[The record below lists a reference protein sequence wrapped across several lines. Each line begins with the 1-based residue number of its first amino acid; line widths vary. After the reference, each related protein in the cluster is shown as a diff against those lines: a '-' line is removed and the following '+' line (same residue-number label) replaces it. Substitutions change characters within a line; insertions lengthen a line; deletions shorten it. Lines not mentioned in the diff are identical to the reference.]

1 MSTLRWILLGVGAII
16 LLLIYIFDR
25 RGHAGKGE
33 DIFANRGESGTD
45 ALLDPIDKELDEPLG
60 APSKAAYQ
68 DLETQEL
75 DALAEQ
81 LSGHTE
87 PEVSRDTAKDADVR
101 GGEQQASAEV
111 VGLDKRP
118 REETNATPIETEPVA
133 LEGAAPMDTEPTG
146 DAKPSGGNS
155 VVVMYV
161 VAPDGQPFKGQA
173 ILKAFHAHK
182 LRFGE
187 LDVFHRI
194 RGKGD
199 DARTIF
205 SISNM
210 LNPGTLIPEDL
221 VHADVKGL
229 SLFMKLP
236 SPGDSTASFDD
247 MLHCAKHI
255 SATLGGELKDEAL
268 AEMTQDKITEQ
279 RQQLKRAF
287 A

>member
-1 MSTLRWILLGVGAII
+1 MSTLRLWILAAGAVI
-16 LLLIYIFDR
+16 LLLIYYFDR
-25 RGHAGKGE
+25 RRHGVKGR
-33 DIFANRGESGTD
+33 DIFADRSDPEAD
-45 ALLDPIDKELDEPLG
+45 VLLDESVDKGLEQQFNIPPQT
-60 APSKAAYQ
+60 AFK

-75 DALAEQ
+75 DALAEE
-81 LSGHTE
+81 LSGRIE
-87 PEVSRDTAKDADVR
+87 PDLPEHYEIGNDESLDDEPDGPLPADALLAEDDVT
-101 GGEQQASAEV
+101 Q
-111 VGLDKRP
+111 
-118 REETNATPIETEPVA
+118 A
-133 LEGAAPMDTEPTG
+133 LEGELDDGPKDVEPAVDTPAEEDG
-146 DAKPSGGNS
+146 SE

-161 VAPDGQPFKGQA
+161 VAQDGKPFRGQA
-173 ILKAFHAHK
+173 VLKAFHAHK

-194 RGKGD
+194 HGVGAEAK
-199 DARTIF
+199 TIF

-236 SPGDSTASFDD
+236 GPADTRAAYDD

-255 SATLGGELKDEAL
+255 AATLDGMVKDETMV
-268 AEMTQDKITEQ
+268 EMTQAKISEQ
-279 RQQLKRAF
+279 RQHLKRAF